1 MSERIFREDTVQI
14 DHQNYVEDTDPV
26 FGPITVFKDVVIVSE
41 IIHPYEDGNAY
52 KPADELEKAFWT
64 WSNRWAISGDHP
76 TTGIISKRIDVHGRT
91 VNVRFVKNLKDHKT
105 DRPNRRGILVDLQI
119 FNKKVSPEILQD
131 MKSGEKSDVSIG
143 FFFTM
148 DASPG
153 TIEEDGHPLNG
164 QSYDYIQRDFMGEHT
179 AFGLDKGRCPMP
191 YCGLT
196 ADKVMEQL
204 TGDPFAKWKT
214 MTACIKEIMKENPK
228 YTKEQAAATCAE
240 IEKKSKAK
248 KDVFTVTL
256 ENMLTEIGVA
266 LSKLNDTEELKKDED
281 ETIVD
286 ETMSNENSD
295 IADVIEDCPDCEDDE
310 EEIKRLA
317 ADLSLE
323 DIDKKLKELKTARER
338 LREQVRVLDE
348 KLYSEPDSEKKRKA
362 KIRDQRGELWDR
374 LDDLYDE
381 IRAYTQAKTL
391 KITQSALADAVDPDE
406 GEPDEVVDEI
416 VPFDVE
422 ASQKVTE
429 RTKAKLKELSI
440 R

>member
-1 MSERIFREDTVQI
+1 MVERIFREDTVQI
-14 DHQNYVEDTDPV
+14 DHRNYVEDTDPV
-26 FGPITVFKDVVIVSE
+26 FGSITVFKDVVIASE

-76 TTGIISKRIDVHGRT
+76 MTGIISKRIDVHGRT

-105 DRPNRRGILVDLQI
+105 DRPNRRGILVDLQV
-119 FNKKVSPEILQD
+119 FNTKVSPEILQD

-179 AFGLDKGRCPMP
+179 AFGLDKGRCSMP

-204 TGDPFAKWKT
+204 TGDPFAGYKNFKECEEKNKDKDDPAAYCAAIKAKT
-214 MTACIKEIMKENPK
+214 
-228 YTKEQAAATCAE
+228 
-240 IEKKSKAK
+240 EKKSKAK
-248 KDVFTVTL
+248 KDMFTATL
-256 ENMLTEIGVA
+256 ENMQTEIGVA
-266 LSKLNDTEELKKDED
+266 LAKLVDTEELKKDEG

-286 ETMSNENSD
+286 EVMSAEVSD
-295 IADVIEDCPDCEDDE
+295 VVNVVEDCPDCEDDE

-317 ADLSLE
+317 TDLSLE

-348 KLYSEPDSEKKRKA
+348 KLYSEPDTEKKRKK
-362 KIRDQRGELWDR
+362 KIREERGELWDR

-391 KITQSALADAVDPDE
+391 KITQSALADAVDLDE